1 MASVEKQWAAVRA
14 QRDSAERHKAA
25 TVPQPPATAPPVLS
39 SSLACQPVEAARLD
53 SLVRQAGGRHG
64 LQPSLIRAVVRRES
78 GGWPCAVS
86 PKGALGLMQ
95 LMPLTAS
102 FLGVSNPFEP
112 EENIEGGVR
121 FLKGLLDRYH
131 GDYALALGAYNA
143 GPARVDQAGGVPA
156 IAETQSYVRSVLRE
170 AGLTSIS
177 LETLNLP

>member
-1 MASVEKQWAAVRA
+1 
-14 QRDSAERHKAA
+14 
-25 TVPQPPATAPPVLS
+25 
-39 SSLACQPVEAARLD
+39 
-53 SLVRQAGGRHG
+53 
-64 LQPSLIRAVVRRES
+64 
-78 GGWPCAVS
+78 
-86 PKGALGLMQ
+86 MQ

-143 GPARVDQAGGVPA
+143 GPARVDHAGGVPA

-177 LETLNLP
+177 LETLDLP